1 MGHRLLPLLY
11 IEVVRD
17 FVCYDCSGVKILG
30 LRFSEE
36 RKLLGRQYRP
46 RGGVGHALSE
56 SLIQDTRLRQLI
68 MTSRTRRVI
77 QPLDLLFQQQ
87 TVGVLPMLST

>member
-17 FVCYDCSGVKILG
+17 FVCYYCSGVMILG
-30 LRFSEE
+30 LRLSEE
-36 RKLLGRQYRP
+36 RKLLGP